1 MSSIREEI
9 LEILSED
16 ARTTV
21 QQLAIMLGVRE
32 QEVEEEIRALEKEHV
47 IMNWGARI
55 NWEKTG
61 SEKVDALIEVRIT
74 PQRDRGYSAI
84 ARRIYQFEEVT
95 AVYLM
100 SGGFDLMVMVTG
112 ASMRQVAFFVAEKL
126 ATIDGVLSAATH
138 FVLKKYKDNG
148 QLMDV
153 EDLDERLVIAP

>member
-1 MSSIREEI
+1 
-9 LEILSED
+9 
-16 ARTTV
+16 
-21 QQLAIMLGVRE
+21 
-32 QEVEEEIRALEKEHV
+32 
-47 IMNWGARI
+47 
-55 NWEKTG
+55 
-61 SEKVDALIEVRIT
+61 
-74 PQRDRGYSAI
+74 
-84 ARRIYQFEEVT
+84 
-95 AVYLM
+95 M